1 MNTSP
6 RRRTGPKPTFSARDA
21 VDVAMRLGMD
31 RFSLGGVAR
40 ELGVSTPSLYRVIE
54 SREHLAHLCLARAV
68 ERIDFLWA
76 PVDASQAW
84 QDILRSY
91 TRAFWQAL
99 EEHPGLAQS
108 ILTVPGAHAHVQA
121 YLRRL
126 IDALANAEFPG
137 GLEEILFTIDFI
149 GDITLVTHLG
159 IVPLRAA
166 TSTGEQGLEMARGML
181 RAQAAETDEEPV
193 LPVEESWT
201 QSGWLDRKVEFII
214 AALESG
220 IPINDF

>member
-31 RFSLGGVAR
+31 RFTLGGVAR

-54 SREHLAHLCLARAV
+54 SREHLAHLCLTRAV
-68 ERIDFLWA
+68 ERIGFLWA
-76 PVDASQAW
+76 PLDASQAW
-84 QDILRSY
+84 QDLLRSY

-108 ILTVPGAHAHVQA
+108 ILTVPGAHTHVQA

-126 IDALANAEFPG
+126 IDALADSEFPG
-137 GLEEILFTIDFI
+137 GPEEILFTLDFI
-149 GDITLVTHLG
+149 GDITLVTHLSL
-159 IVPLRAA
+159 VPTRAA
-166 TSTGEQGLEMARGML
+166 TSTGERGLETARHL
-181 RAQAAETDEEPV
+181 LWAQAAETDEAPV
-193 LPVEESWT
+193 VPVEDPWA
-201 QSGWLDRKVEFII
+201 QSGWLHRKVEFII
-214 AALESG
+214 AALETG
-220 IPINDF
+220 IALNDS